1 MKILLIAIFLCS
13 LLFSKDISQ
22 IREENIK
29 EINSIIKIY
38 KNRLSCLKG
47 NQAKECIKKYPL
59 NQHNDQLSML
69 MCSEFPI
76 SYYKNILQRD
86 IRKLEKTKIC
96 VGKALNEKE
105 MDMCKKN

>member
-22 IREENIK
+22 IREKNII
-29 EINSIIKIY
+29 EINSVIKIY

-59 NQHNDQLSML
+59 NRHNDQLSML

-86 IRKLEKTKIC
+86 IKRLEKTKVC
-96 VGKALNEKE
+96 VGKALNKE
-105 MDMCKKN
+105 EIKMCGKN